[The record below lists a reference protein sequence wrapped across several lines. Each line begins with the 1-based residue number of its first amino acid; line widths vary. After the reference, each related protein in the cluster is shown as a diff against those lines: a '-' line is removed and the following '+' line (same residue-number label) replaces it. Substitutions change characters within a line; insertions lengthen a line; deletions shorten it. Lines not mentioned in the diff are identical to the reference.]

1 MASTGRALGKNLNR
15 PSGFEEHLLNKSI
28 RKTTMMNAFGES
40 TIQKKV
46 TLELS
51 DGASAVGGGVFDNRK
66 YRTDVL

>member
-1 MASTGRALGKNLNR
+1 MASTGRALSKNLNR
-15 PSGFEEHLLNKSI
+15 PSGFEDFLLNKSV
-28 RKTTMMNAFGES
+28 RKTTMMNAMGDAS
-40 TIQKKV
+40 LQKKL

>member
-1 MASTGRALGKNLNR
+1 MASTGRALSKNLNR
-15 PSGFEEHLLNKSI
+15 PSGFEDFLLNKSV
-28 RKTTMMNAFGES
+28 RKTTMMNAMGDTS
-40 TIQKKV
+40 LQKKV